1 MSFHEKSQIARLD
14 QVSHRVR
21 WVLCR
26 PDAFWNIGALSPAVL
41 EPTSWTIAPD
51 VLPCDSPSPVEYSS
65 VVIPPS

>member
-26 PDAFWNIGALSPAVL
+26 PDALWDIGGVVPAVP
-41 EPTSWTIAPD
+41 EPISWTIAPD
-51 VLPCDSPSPVEYSS
+51 VPPCDSLSPVEYFSI
-65 VVIPPS
+65 VIPLS